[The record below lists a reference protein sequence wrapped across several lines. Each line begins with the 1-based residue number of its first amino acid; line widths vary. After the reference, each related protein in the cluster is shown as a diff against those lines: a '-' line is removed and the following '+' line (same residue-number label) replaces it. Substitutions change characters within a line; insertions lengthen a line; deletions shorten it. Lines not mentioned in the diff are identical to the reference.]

1 MPIRNYNRP
10 FVGNLVQFARR
21 GADLVYERQNAHS
34 LKMSIVRL
42 DPTRRNER
50 PGRGP
55 ASAALSGAYV
65 VDAQW
70 ERARNNLQST

>member
-1 MPIRNYNRP
+1 MQFCNWNWP
-10 FVGNLVQFARR
+10 FVANLVQNARR
-21 GADLVYERQNAHS
+21 GADLVDERQNAHP
-34 LKMSIVRL
+34 LKMSIVGL
-42 DPTRRNER
+42 DPTRRKER

-70 ERARNNLQST
+70 ERARNHLQST